1 MKFVSTTGED
11 IHITLTSGHT
21 ALVGTEPVELDV
33 KFHKEAI
40 ARGALPAGLPV
51 EVQEAQKPAFDRKE
65 AITNTL
71 NDMLDGGAEGDFN
84 NDGRPS
90 LAKVNGRLGFTAS
103 REEVDAVW
111 AEISKSE

>member
-21 ALVGTEPVELDV
+21 ALIGLEPVELDAR
-33 KFHKEAI
+33 FHKEAI
-40 ARGALPAGLPV
+40 ARGAMPEG
-51 EVQEAQKPAFDRKE
+51 VQIEKPQEQSQAFDRGQ
-65 AITNTL
+65 AIAKVL

-84 NDGRPS
+84 NDGRPA
-90 LAKVNGRLGFTAS
+90 LGKVNARLGFTAS

-111 AEISKSE
+111 AEISKVE